1 MKALSMIAMF
11 FAAFL
16 IFLGVTSRQTAG
28 EVLGNAVIAGGVII
42 TVVVVSVWTIMFFK
56 RKKENN

>member
-1 MKALSMIAMF
+1 MV

-42 TVVVVSVWTIMFFK
+42 AAVVIAVWAIMFFK
-56 RKKENN
+56 RKKENG